1 MFSLTDGP
9 TAVRSEMIRAL
20 AFSVADVE
28 QCSGSR
34 KETVRGGLAAVWN
47 GRAGQVIVVVRF
59 VERAAVDRYAWTE
72 PIRSESDLEDAIQE
86 GITCAE
92 NLGLQMD
99 DNEFLSLGSE
109 KKRER
114 IRRWNQIRKAGHS
127 GGAGRPA
134 AQRPPSGK
142 ALPGAG
148 PAALAPNS
156 ARPPSAAPAP
166 KTKPAVAERPL
177 GESGVVGRAVL
188 GRVAVVRKT
197 GAASREAIGRILAS
211 Y

>member
-28 QCSGSR
+28 QCSASR

-72 PIRSESDLEDAIQE
+72 PIRSESDLDYAIRE
-86 GITCAE
+86 GIACAE

-99 DNEFLSLGSE
+99 DTEFLSLPPE
-109 KKRER
+109 KQKER
-114 IRRWNQIRKAGHS
+114 LRLWNQLRKPGRS
-127 GGAGRPA
+127 GGSDKLASTG
-134 AQRPPSGK
+134 PPPRSK
-142 ALPGAG
+142 QSTAP
-148 PAALAPNS
+148 PKVALAPKS
-156 ARPPSAAPAP
+156 S
-166 KTKPAVAERPL
+166 KPAAGERSSAESSVA
-177 GESGVVGRAVL
+177 GRAVL
-188 GRVAVVRKT
+188 GRVAVVRRK
-197 GAASREAIGRILAS
+197 GSGSREAIGRILAS